1 MEPSMN
7 KYFISIL
14 ALLFMWLTFSAYQCA
29 STEITSARLYIQ
41 QKNFDK
47 AEEVLKK
54 EVTKN
59 PQSEEGWYLTGF
71 VKHEKRDYRGMLEA
85 FNQTLKVGK
94 KYEREI
100 NQLLKAS
107 WAENFNDGVN
117 YFNSAIRS
125 QNPDSVKML
134 RQKAINAFETAI
146 LMQPDS
152 NDTYRN
158 LVFVYLSAGDIDGS
172 IEPTE
177 RWARRVKSL
186 ESYQFLTE
194 IYYTKAEQQWNK
206 YFTSNNPADSVQAIE
221 YYQLTEKYALEG
233 LERYPDD
240 GTLNSFLFNTYISLG
255 KKELALSK
263 AIAAVEANPNDK
275 FSNYN
280 AGTMLLEARRY
291 EDAVKYFKKALEV
304 DPNYEN
310 AIYNIAACYINWGIQ
325 VREQEEETNATN
337 RTYKKYFEN
346 AKTYLEELAEL
357 NPNDFKTWERLGQ
370 VYAVLGMKEKAEAA
384 FNKADELRK

>member
-1 MEPSMN
+1 MN
-7 KYFISIL
+7 KYFILIL
-14 ALLFMWLTFSAYQCA
+14 TLVFMWFTFSAYQCA

-41 QKNFDK
+41 QKNYDK

-71 VKHEKRDYRGMLEA
+71 VKHEKRDYKGMLEA
-85 FNQTLKVGK
+85 FQNALKIGNK
-94 KYEREI
+94 FEKEI

-117 YFNSAIRS
+117 YFNSANRMT
-125 QNPDSVKML
+125 NPDSVKIL

-146 LMQPDS
+146 QMQPDS

-158 LVFVYLSAGDIDGS
+158 LVFVYLSAGDLEGS
-172 IEPTE
+172 IEPSE
-177 RWARRVKSL
+177 RWVKRVKSL
-186 ESYQFLTE
+186 ESYQVLTE
-194 IYYTKAEQQWNK
+194 IYYTKAEQQWMK
-206 YFTSNNPADSVQAIE
+206 YLTTKDAQDSVKAIE
-221 YYQLTEKYALEG
+221 LYNITEQYASEG
-233 LERYPDD
+233 LQKYPND

-255 KKELALSK
+255 KKELALQK
-263 AIAAVEANPNDK
+263 AKDAVDQNPNDK
-275 FSNYN
+275 YTNYN
-280 AGTMLLEARRY
+280 YGTMLLEAKDY
-291 EDAVKYFKKALEV
+291 EQAVKYFKKSLEI

-325 VREQEEETNATN
+325 VREKEEETNATE
-337 RTYKKYFEN
+337 RTYKKYFEE
-346 AKTYLEELAEL
+346 ARVYLEKLVELA
-357 NPNDFKTWERLGQ
+357 PNDFKTWERLGQ
-370 VYAVLGMKEKAEAA
+370 VYAVLGMKDKAEQA

>member
-1 MEPSMN
+1 
-7 KYFISIL
+7 
-14 ALLFMWLTFSAYQCA
+14 MWFTFSAYQCA

-41 QKNFDK
+41 QKNYDK

-71 VKHEKRDYRGMLEA
+71 VKHEKRDYKGMYEA
-85 FNQTLKVGK
+85 FQNALKAGNK
-94 KYEREI
+94 FQKEI

-117 YFNSAIRS
+117 YFNTANKIA
-125 QNPDSVKML
+125 NPDTAKIL

-146 LMQPDS
+146 QMQPDS

-158 LVFVYLSAGDIDGS
+158 LVFVYLSAGDLDGS
-172 IEPTE
+172 LEPTE
-177 RWARRVKSL
+177 RWVKRVKSL
-186 ESYQFLTE
+186 ESYQVITE

-206 YFTSNNPADSVQAIE
+206 YLSTKNAQDSVKALE
-221 YYQLTEKYALEG
+221 LYQITEKYATEG
-233 LERYPDD
+233 LQKYTDD

-255 KKELALSK
+255 KKDLALQK
-263 AIAAVEANPNDK
+263 AKAAVDANPNDK
-275 FSNYN
+275 FTNYN
-280 AGTMLLEARRY
+280 YGTMLLEAKDY
-291 EDAVKYFKKALEV
+291 ENAVKYFKKSLEI
-304 DPNYEN
+304 DPKYEN

-325 VREQEEETNATN
+325 VREKEEEANSTE
-337 RTYKKYFEN
+337 RTYKKYFEE
-346 AKTYLEELAEL
+346 ARVYLEQLVELS
-357 NPNDFKTWERLGQ
+357 PNDFKTWERLGQ
-370 VYAVLGMKEKAEAA
+370 VYAVLGMKEKAEQA

>member
-1 MEPSMN
+1 
-7 KYFISIL
+7 
-14 ALLFMWLTFSAYQCA
+14 MWLTFSAYQCA

-41 QKNFDK
+41 QKNYDK

-71 VKHEKRDYRGMLEA
+71 VKHEKRDYRGMYEA
-85 FNQTLKVGK
+85 FNQALKIGK

-100 NQLLKAS
+100 NGLLKAS

-117 YFNSAIRS
+117 YFNAANRSAN
-125 QNPDSVKML
+125 QDSAKIL

-146 LMQPDS
+146 MMQPDS

-158 LVFVYLSAGDIDGS
+158 LVFVYLSAGDLDGA
-172 IEPTE
+172 IEPSE
-177 RWARRVKSL
+177 RWVNKVKSL
-186 ESYQFLTE
+186 ESYQFITE
-194 IYYTKAEQQWNK
+194 LYYTKAEQQWNK
-206 YFTSNNPADSVQAIE
+206 YQTSKNPADSVKAVE
-221 YYQLTEKYALEG
+221 LYQITEKYATEG
-233 LERYPDD
+233 LAKYPND

-255 KKELALSK
+255 KKDLALSK
-263 AIAAVEANPNDK
+263 AKAAVEANPNDK
-275 FSNYN
+275 FANYN
-280 AGTMLLEARRY
+280 AGTMLLEAKEY
-291 EDAVKYFKKALEV
+291 EQAVKYFKKALEI
-304 DPNYEN
+304 DPKYEN

-325 VREQEEETNATN
+325 VREKEEEANKTDKS
-337 RTYKKYFEN
+337 YLQYFEN
-346 AKTYLEELAEL
+346 AKTYLEQLVELS
-357 NPNDFKTWERLGQ
+357 PNDFKTWERLGQ

>member
-1 MEPSMN
+1 MN
-7 KYFISIL
+7 RYFISIF
-14 ALLFMWLTFSAYQCA
+14 AVLFMWLTFSAYQCA

-41 QKNFDK
+41 QKNYDK

-71 VKHEKRDYRGMLEA
+71 VKHEKRDYKGMLEA
-85 FNQTLKVGK
+85 FNQALKIGK

-117 YFNSAIRS
+117 YFNAANRSA
-125 QNPDSVKML
+125 NPDSVKIL

-158 LVFVYLSAGDIDGS
+158 LVFVYLSAGDLEGS

-177 RWARRVKSL
+177 RWVNKVKSL
-186 ESYQFLTE
+186 ESYQFITE

-206 YFTSNNPADSVQAIE
+206 YQTSNDPADSVKAIE
-221 YYQLTEKYALEG
+221 LYKITEKYASEG
-233 LERYPDD
+233 LEKYSND

-255 KKELALSK
+255 KKDLALSK
-263 AIAAVEANPNDK
+263 AKAAVEANPDDK
-275 FSNYN
+275 FANYN
-280 AGTMLLEARRY
+280 AGTMLLEAKEY
-291 EDAVKYFKKALEV
+291 EEAVKYFKKALEI
-304 DPNYEN
+304 DPKYEN

-325 VREQEEETNATN
+325 VREKEEEANSTE
-337 RTYKKYFEN
+337 RTYKQYFEN
-346 AKTYLEELAEL
+346 ARTYLEQLVELA
-357 NPNDFKTWERLGQ
+357 PNDHKIWERLGQ
-370 VYAVLGMKEKAEAA
+370 VYAVLGMKEKAEEA

>member
-1 MEPSMN
+1 M
-7 KYFISIL
+7 FI
-14 ALLFMWLTFSAYQCA
+14 WLTFSAYQCA

-41 QKNFDK
+41 QKNYDK

-71 VKHEKRDYRGMLEA
+71 VKHEKRDYKGMLEA
-85 FNQTLKVGK
+85 FQNALKAGN
-94 KYEREI
+94 KYQREI

-117 YFNSAIRS
+117 YFNSANKLS
-125 QNPDSVKML
+125 NPDSAKIL

-146 LMQPDS
+146 QMQPDS

-158 LVFVYLSAGDIDGS
+158 LVFVYLSAGDIEGS

-177 RWARRVKSL
+177 RWVKRVKSL
-186 ESYQFLTE
+186 ESYQVITE

-206 YFTSNNPADSVQAIE
+206 YLSSKNPQDSVEATE
-221 YYQLTEKYALEG
+221 LYQITEKYATEG
-233 LERYPDD
+233 LQKYQDD

-255 KKELALSK
+255 KKELALQK
-263 AIAAVEANPNDK
+263 AKAAVDANPNDK
-275 FSNYN
+275 FTNYN
-280 AGTMLLEARRY
+280 YGTMLLEAKDY
-291 EDAVKYFKKALEV
+291 ENAVKYFKKALEI
-304 DPNYEN
+304 DPKYEN

-325 VREQEEETNATN
+325 VREKEEEANSSEK
-337 RTYKKYFEN
+337 TYKKYFED
-346 AKTYLEELAEL
+346 ARLYLEQLVELS
-357 NPNDFKTWERLGQ
+357 PNDFKTWERLGQ
-370 VYAVLGMKEKAEAA
+370 VYAVLGMKEKAEQA

>member
-1 MEPSMN
+1 MN
-7 KYFISIL
+7 KYFISIF
-14 ALLFMWLTFSAYQCA
+14 AVLLMWLTFSAYQCA

-41 QKNFDK
+41 QKNYDK

-71 VKHEKRDYRGMLEA
+71 VKHEKRDYRGMYEA
-85 FNQTLKVGK
+85 FNQALKIGK

-100 NQLLKAS
+100 NGLLKAS

-117 YFNSAIRS
+117 YFNAANRSAN
-125 QNPDSVKML
+125 QDSAKIL

-146 LMQPDS
+146 MMQPDS

-158 LVFVYLSAGDIDGS
+158 LVFVYLSAGDLDGA
-172 IEPTE
+172 IEPSE
-177 RWARRVKSL
+177 RWVNKVKSL
-186 ESYQFLTE
+186 ESYQFITE
-194 IYYTKAEQQWNK
+194 LYYTKAEQQWNK
-206 YFTSNNPADSVQAIE
+206 YQTSKNPADSVKAVE
-221 YYQLTEKYALEG
+221 LYQITEKYATEG
-233 LERYPDD
+233 LAKYPND

-255 KKELALSK
+255 KKDLALSK
-263 AIAAVEANPNDK
+263 AKAAVEANPNDK
-275 FSNYN
+275 FANYN
-280 AGTMLLEARRY
+280 AGTMLLEAKEY
-291 EDAVKYFKKALEV
+291 EQAVKYFKKALEI
-304 DPNYEN
+304 DPKYEN

-325 VREQEEETNATN
+325 VREKEEEANKTDKS
-337 RTYKKYFEN
+337 YLQYFEN
-346 AKTYLEELAEL
+346 AKTYLEQLVELS
-357 NPNDFKTWERLGQ
+357 PNDFKTWERLGQ

>member
-1 MEPSMN
+1 
-7 KYFISIL
+7 
-14 ALLFMWLTFSAYQCA
+14 MWLTFSAYQCA

-41 QKNFDK
+41 QKNYDK

-71 VKHEKRDYRGMLEA
+71 VKHEKRDYIGMLEA
-85 FNQTLKVGK
+85 FQKAIQVGK

-117 YFNSAIRS
+117 YFNAANRNE
-125 QNPDSVKML
+125 NPDSVKIL
-134 RQKAINAFETAI
+134 RQKAINSFETAI
-146 LMQPDS
+146 QMQPDS

-158 LVFVYLSAGDIDGS
+158 LVFVYLSAGDLEGS

-177 RWARRVKSL
+177 RWVNRVKSL
-186 ESYQFLTE
+186 ESYQVITE
-194 IYYTKAEQQWNK
+194 VYYTKAEQKWNNYLSSK
-206 YFTSNNPADSVQAIE
+206 NAKDSLE
-221 YYQLTEKYALEG
+221 SLQLYEITEKYANEG
-233 LERYPDD
+233 LQKYPND

-255 KKELALSK
+255 KKDLALSK
-263 AIAAVEANPNDK
+263 AKDAVDQNPNDK
-275 FSNYN
+275 YTNYN
-280 AGTMLLEARRY
+280 YGTMLLEAKNY
-291 EDAVKYFKKALEV
+291 EEAVKYFKKSLEI
-304 DPNYEN
+304 DPKYEN

-325 VREQEEETNATN
+325 VRDKEEESNSTE
-337 RTYKKYFEN
+337 RTYKKYFEE
-346 AKTYLEELAEL
+346 AKTYLEQLAQL
-357 NPNDFKTWERLGQ
+357 TPNDFKTWERLGQ
-370 VYAVLGMKEKAEAA
+370 VYAVLGMKDKAEEA

>member
-1 MEPSMN
+1 M
-7 KYFISIL
+7 I
-14 ALLFMWLTFSAYQCA
+14 FMWLTFSAYQCA

-41 QKNFDK
+41 QKNYDK

-71 VKHEKRDYRGMLEA
+71 VKHEKRDYIGMLEA
-85 FNQTLKVGK
+85 FQKAIQVGK

-117 YFNSAIRS
+117 YFNAANRNE
-125 QNPDSVKML
+125 NPDSVKIL
-134 RQKAINAFETAI
+134 RQKAINSFETAI
-146 LMQPDS
+146 QMQPDS

-158 LVFVYLSAGDIDGS
+158 LVFVYLSAGDLEGS

-177 RWARRVKSL
+177 RWVNRVKSL
-186 ESYQFLTE
+186 ESYQVITE
-194 IYYTKAEQQWNK
+194 VYYTKAEQKWNK
-206 YFTSNNPADSVQAIE
+206 YLSSKNVQDSVEALQL
-221 YYQLTEKYALEG
+221 YQITEKYANEG
-233 LERYPDD
+233 LQKYPND

-255 KKELALSK
+255 KKDLALSK
-263 AIAAVEANPNDK
+263 AKDAVDQNPNDK
-275 FSNYN
+275 YTNYN
-280 AGTMLLEARRY
+280 YGTMLLEAKNY
-291 EDAVKYFKKALEV
+291 EEAVKYFKKSLEI
-304 DPNYEN
+304 DPKYEN

-325 VREQEEETNATN
+325 VRDKEEESNSTE
-337 RTYKKYFEN
+337 RTYKKYFEE
-346 AKTYLEELAEL
+346 AKTYLEQLAQL
-357 NPNDFKTWERLGQ
+357 TPNDFKTWERLGQ
-370 VYAVLGMKEKAEAA
+370 VYAVLGMKDKAEEA

>member
-1 MEPSMN
+1 
-7 KYFISIL
+7 
-14 ALLFMWLTFSAYQCA
+14 MWFTFSAYQCA

-41 QKNFDK
+41 QKNYDK

-71 VKHEKRDYRGMLEA
+71 VKHEKRDYKGMLEA
-85 FNQTLKVGK
+85 FQNALKAGK

-117 YFNSAIRS
+117 YFNSANKMD
-125 QNPDSVKML
+125 NPDTVKIF
-134 RQKAINAFETAI
+134 RQKAINSFETAI

-158 LVFVYLSAGDIDGS
+158 LVFVYLSANDLDGS
-172 IEPTE
+172 IEPSE
-177 RWARRVKSL
+177 RWVKRVKSL
-186 ESYQFLTE
+186 ESFQVLTE

-206 YFTSNNPADSVQAIE
+206 YLTSKNAQDSIKAIE
-221 YYQLTEKYALEG
+221 LYQLTEKYATEG
-233 LERYPDD
+233 LQKYPDD

-255 KKELALSK
+255 KKELALQK
-263 AIAAVEANPNDK
+263 AKAAVDANPNDK
-275 FSNYN
+275 FTNYN
-280 AGTMLLEARRY
+280 YGTMLLEAKNY
-291 EDAVKYFKKALEV
+291 EEAVKYFKKALEI
-304 DPNYEN
+304 DPKYEN
-310 AIYNIAACYINWGIQ
+310 AIYNIAACFINWGIQ
-325 VREQEEETNATN
+325 VREKEEETNATE
-337 RTYKKYFEN
+337 RTYKRYFEE
-346 AKTYLEELAEL
+346 ARVYLEQLVELS
-357 NPNDFKTWERLGQ
+357 PNDYKTWERLGQ
-370 VYAVLGMKEKAEAA
+370 VYAVLGMKEKAEQA

>member
-1 MEPSMN
+1 MN
-7 KYFISIL
+7 KYFISIF
-14 ALLFMWLTFSAYQCA
+14 AVLLMWLTFSAYQCA

-41 QKNFDK
+41 QKNYEK

-71 VKHEKRDYRGMLEA
+71 VKHEKRDYKGMLEA
-85 FNQTLKVGK
+85 FNQALKINK
-94 KYEREI
+94 THEREI

-117 YFNSAIRS
+117 YFNAANRSAN
-125 QNPDSVKML
+125 QDSVKIL

-146 LMQPDS
+146 MIQPDS

-158 LVFVYLSAGDIDGS
+158 LVFVYLSAGDLDGA
-172 IEPTE
+172 IEPSE
-177 RWARRVKSL
+177 RWVNKVKSL
-186 ESYQFLTE
+186 ESYQFITE
-194 IYYTKAEQQWNK
+194 LYYTKAEQQWNK
-206 YFTSNNPADSVQAIE
+206 YQTSKNPADSVKAVE
-221 YYQLTEKYALEG
+221 LYQITEKYATEG
-233 LERYPDD
+233 LAKYPND

-255 KKELALSK
+255 KKDLALSK
-263 AIAAVEANPNDK
+263 AKAAVEANPNDK
-275 FSNYN
+275 FANYN
-280 AGTMLLEARRY
+280 AGTMLLEAKEY
-291 EDAVKYFKKALEV
+291 EQAVKYFKKALEI
-304 DPNYEN
+304 DPKYEN

-325 VREQEEETNATN
+325 VREKEEEANKTEKS
-337 RTYKKYFEN
+337 YLQYFEN
-346 AKTYLEELAEL
+346 AKTYLEQLVELS
-357 NPNDFKTWERLGQ
+357 PNDYKTWERLGQ

>member
-1 MEPSMN
+1 MN
-7 KYFISIL
+7 KYFISIF
-14 ALLFMWLTFSAYQCA
+14 AVLFMWLTFSAYQCA

-41 QKNFDK
+41 QKNYEK

-71 VKHEKRDYRGMLEA
+71 VKHEKQDYKGMLEA
-85 FNQTLKVGK
+85 FNQALKINK
-94 KYEREI
+94 THEREI

-117 YFNSAIRS
+117 YFNAANRSAN
-125 QNPDSVKML
+125 QDSAKIL

-146 LMQPDS
+146 MMQPDS

-158 LVFVYLSAGDIDGS
+158 LVLVYLSAGDLDGA
-172 IEPTE
+172 IEPSE
-177 RWARRVKSL
+177 RWVNKVKSL
-186 ESYQFLTE
+186 ESYQFITE
-194 IYYTKAEQQWNK
+194 LYYTKAEQQWNK
-206 YFTSNNPADSVQAIE
+206 YQTSKNPADSVKAVE
-221 YYQLTEKYALEG
+221 LYQITEKYATEG
-233 LERYPDD
+233 LAKYPND

-255 KKELALSK
+255 KKDLALSK
-263 AIAAVEANPNDK
+263 AKAAVEANPNDK
-275 FSNYN
+275 FANYN
-280 AGTMLLEARRY
+280 AGTMLLEAKEY
-291 EDAVKYFKKALEV
+291 EQAVKYFKKALEI
-304 DPNYEN
+304 DPKYEN

-325 VREQEEETNATN
+325 VREKEEEANKTDKS
-337 RTYKKYFEN
+337 YLQYFEN
-346 AKTYLEELAEL
+346 AKTYLEQLVELS
-357 NPNDFKTWERLGQ
+357 PNDYKTWERLGQ

>member
-1 MEPSMN
+1 MN
-7 KYFISIL
+7 KYFISIF
-14 ALLFMWLTFSAYQCA
+14 AVLLMWLTFSAYQCA

-41 QKNFDK
+41 QKNYEK

-71 VKHEKRDYRGMLEA
+71 VKHEKRDYKGMLEA
-85 FNQTLKVGK
+85 FNQALKINK
-94 KYEREI
+94 THEREI

-117 YFNSAIRS
+117 YFNAANRSAN
-125 QNPDSVKML
+125 QDSVKIL

-146 LMQPDS
+146 MMQPDS

-158 LVFVYLSAGDIDGS
+158 LVFVYLSAGDLDGA
-172 IEPTE
+172 IEPSE
-177 RWARRVKSL
+177 RWVNKVKSL
-186 ESYQFLTE
+186 ESYQFITE
-194 IYYTKAEQQWNK
+194 LYYTKAEQQWNK
-206 YFTSNNPADSVQAIE
+206 YQTSKNPADSVKAVE
-221 YYQLTEKYALEG
+221 LYQITEKYATEG
-233 LERYPDD
+233 LAKYPND

-255 KKELALSK
+255 KKDLALSK
-263 AIAAVEANPNDK
+263 AKAAVEANPNDK
-275 FSNYN
+275 FANYN
-280 AGTMLLEARRY
+280 AGTMLLEAKEY
-291 EDAVKYFKKALEV
+291 EQAVKYFKKALEI
-304 DPNYEN
+304 DPKYEN

-325 VREQEEETNATN
+325 VREKEEEANKTDKS
-337 RTYKKYFEN
+337 YLQYFEN
-346 AKTYLEELAEL
+346 AKTYLEQLVELS
-357 NPNDFKTWERLGQ
+357 PNDYKTWERLGQ

>member
-1 MEPSMN
+1 MN
-7 KYFISIL
+7 RYFISIF
-14 ALLFMWLTFSAYQCA
+14 AIIFMCLTFSAYQCA
-29 STEITSARLYIQ
+29 STEITRARLYIQ
-41 QKNFDK
+41 QKNYDK

-71 VKHEKRDYRGMLEA
+71 VKHEKRDFKGMLEA
-85 FNQTLKVGK
+85 FNQALKIGK

-117 YFNSAIRS
+117 YFNAANRS
-125 QNPDSVKML
+125 GNPDSVKVL

-146 LMQPDS
+146 MMQPDS

-158 LVFVYLSAGDIDGS
+158 LVFVYLSAGDIEGS
-172 IEPTE
+172 IEPSE
-177 RWARRVKSL
+177 RWVNKVKSL
-186 ESYQFLTE
+186 ESYQFITE

-206 YFTSNNPADSVQAIE
+206 YLTSKDPQDSVKAIE
-221 YYQLTEKYALEG
+221 LYQTTEKYATEG
-233 LERYPDD
+233 LQKYKND

-255 KKELALSK
+255 KKDLALSK
-263 AIAAVEANPNDK
+263 AKAAVEANPNDK
-275 FSNYN
+275 FANYN
-280 AGTMLLEARRY
+280 AGTMLLEAKEY
-291 EDAVKYFKKALEV
+291 EEAVKYFRKALEI
-304 DPNYEN
+304 DPKYEN

-325 VREQEEETNATN
+325 VREKEEEANVTE
-337 RTYKKYFEN
+337 RTYKKYFEE
-346 AKTYLEELAEL
+346 AKNYLEQLSELA
-357 NPNDFKTWERLGQ
+357 PDDYKTWERLGQ

-384 FNKADELRK
+384 FKKADELRK

>member
-1 MEPSMN
+1 MN
-7 KYFISIL
+7 RYFISIF
-14 ALLFMWLTFSAYQCA
+14 AVLFMWLTFSAYQCA

-41 QKNFDK
+41 QKNYDK

-71 VKHEKRDYRGMLEA
+71 VKHEKRDYKGMLEA
-85 FNQTLKVGK
+85 FNQALKIGK

-117 YFNSAIRS
+117 YFNEANRSA
-125 QNPDSVKML
+125 NPDSVKIL

-158 LVFVYLSAGDIDGS
+158 LVFVYLSAGDLEGS

-177 RWARRVKSL
+177 RWVNKVKSL
-186 ESYQFLTE
+186 ESYQFITE

-206 YFTSNNPADSVQAIE
+206 YQTSNDPADSVKAIE
-221 YYQLTEKYALEG
+221 LYKITEKYASEG
-233 LERYPDD
+233 LEKYSND

-255 KKELALSK
+255 KKDLALSK
-263 AIAAVEANPNDK
+263 AKAAVEANPDDK
-275 FSNYN
+275 FANYN
-280 AGTMLLEARRY
+280 AGTMLLEAKEY
-291 EDAVKYFKKALEV
+291 EEAVKYFKKALEI
-304 DPNYEN
+304 DPKYEN

-325 VREQEEETNATN
+325 VREKEEEANSTE
-337 RTYKKYFEN
+337 RTYKQYFEN
-346 AKTYLEELAEL
+346 ARTYLEQLVELA
-357 NPNDFKTWERLGQ
+357 PNDHKIWERLGQ
-370 VYAVLGMKEKAEAA
+370 VYAVLGMKEKAEEA

>member
-1 MEPSMN
+1 MN
-7 KYFISIL
+7 KYFILIL
-14 ALLFMWLTFSAYQCA
+14 TLVFMWFTFSAYQCA

-41 QKNFDK
+41 QKNWDK

-71 VKHEKRDYRGMLEA
+71 VKHEKRDYKGMLEA
-85 FNQTLKVGK
+85 FQNALKIGNK
-94 KYEREI
+94 FEKEI

-117 YFNSAIRS
+117 YFNSANRMT
-125 QNPDSVKML
+125 NPDSVKIL

-146 LMQPDS
+146 QMQPDS

-158 LVFVYLSAGDIDGS
+158 LVFVYLSAGDLEGS
-172 IEPTE
+172 IEPSE
-177 RWARRVKSL
+177 RWVKRVKSL
-186 ESYQFLTE
+186 ESYQVLTE
-194 IYYTKAEQQWNK
+194 IYYTKAEQQWMK
-206 YFTSNNPADSVQAIE
+206 YLTTKDAQDSVKAIE
-221 YYQLTEKYALEG
+221 LYNITEQYASEG
-233 LERYPDD
+233 LQKYPND

-255 KKELALSK
+255 KKELALQK
-263 AIAAVEANPNDK
+263 AKDAVDQNPNDK
-275 FSNYN
+275 YTNYN
-280 AGTMLLEARRY
+280 YGTMLLEAKDY
-291 EDAVKYFKKALEV
+291 EQAVKYFKKSLEI

-325 VREQEEETNATN
+325 VREKEEETNATE
-337 RTYKKYFEN
+337 RTYKKYFEE
-346 AKTYLEELAEL
+346 ARVYLEKLVELA
-357 NPNDFKTWERLGQ
+357 PNDFKTWERLGQ
-370 VYAVLGMKEKAEAA
+370 VYAVLGMKDKAEQA

>member
-1 MEPSMN
+1 MN
-7 KYFISIL
+7 RYFISIF
-14 ALLFMWLTFSAYQCA
+14 AVLFMWLIFSAYQCA

-41 QKNFDK
+41 QKNYDK

-71 VKHEKRDYRGMLEA
+71 VKHEKRDYKGMLEA
-85 FNQTLKVGK
+85 FNQALKIGK

-117 YFNSAIRS
+117 YFNAANRSA
-125 QNPDSVKML
+125 NPDSVKIL

-158 LVFVYLSAGDIDGS
+158 LVFVYLSAGDLEGS

-177 RWARRVKSL
+177 RWVNKVKSL
-186 ESYQFLTE
+186 ESYQFITE

-206 YFTSNNPADSVQAIE
+206 YQTSNDPADSVKAIE
-221 YYQLTEKYALEG
+221 LYKITEKYASEG
-233 LERYPDD
+233 LEKYSND

-255 KKELALSK
+255 KKDLALSK
-263 AIAAVEANPNDK
+263 AKAAVEANPDDK
-275 FSNYN
+275 FANYN
-280 AGTMLLEARRY
+280 AGTMLLEAKEY
-291 EDAVKYFKKALEV
+291 EEAVKYFKKALEI
-304 DPNYEN
+304 DPKYEN

-325 VREQEEETNATN
+325 VREKEEEANSTE
-337 RTYKKYFEN
+337 RTYKQYFEN
-346 AKTYLEELAEL
+346 ARTYLEQLVELA
-357 NPNDFKTWERLGQ
+357 PNDHKIWERLGQ
-370 VYAVLGMKEKAEAA
+370 VYAVLGMKEKAEEA

>member
-1 MEPSMN
+1 MN
-7 KYFISIL
+7 KYFPLVLSLI
-14 ALLFMWLTFSAYQCA
+14 FMWFTFSAYQCA

-41 QKNFDK
+41 QKNYDK

-71 VKHEKRDYRGMLEA
+71 VKHEKRDYKGMLEA
-85 FNQTLKVGK
+85 FQNALKAGK

-117 YFNSAIRS
+117 YFNSANKMD
-125 QNPDSVKML
+125 NPDTVKIF
-134 RQKAINAFETAI
+134 RQKAINSFETAI

-158 LVFVYLSAGDIDGS
+158 LVFVYLSANDLDGS
-172 IEPTE
+172 IEPSE
-177 RWARRVKSL
+177 RWVKRVKSL
-186 ESYQFLTE
+186 ESFQVLTE

-206 YFTSNNPADSVQAIE
+206 YLTSKNAQDSIKAIE
-221 YYQLTEKYALEG
+221 LYQLTEKYATEG
-233 LERYPDD
+233 LQKYPDD

-255 KKELALSK
+255 KKELALQK
-263 AIAAVEANPNDK
+263 AKAAVDANPNDK
-275 FSNYN
+275 FTNYN
-280 AGTMLLEARRY
+280 YGTMLLEAKNY
-291 EDAVKYFKKALEV
+291 EEAVKYFKKALEI
-304 DPNYEN
+304 DPKYEN
-310 AIYNIAACYINWGIQ
+310 AIYNIAACFINWGIQ
-325 VREQEEETNATN
+325 VREKEEETNATE
-337 RTYKKYFEN
+337 RTYKRYFEE
-346 AKTYLEELAEL
+346 ARVYLEQLVELS
-357 NPNDFKTWERLGQ
+357 PNDYKTWERLGQ
-370 VYAVLGMKEKAEAA
+370 VYAVLGMKEKAEQA

>member
-1 MEPSMN
+1 MN
-7 KYFISIL
+7 KYFISIF
-14 ALLFMWLTFSAYQCA
+14 AVLLMWLTFSAYQCA

-41 QKNFDK
+41 QKNYDK

-71 VKHEKRDYRGMLEA
+71 VKHEKRDYRGMYEA
-85 FNQTLKVGK
+85 FNQALKIGK

-100 NQLLKAS
+100 NGLLKAS

-117 YFNSAIRS
+117 YFNAANRSAN
-125 QNPDSVKML
+125 QDSAKIL

-146 LMQPDS
+146 MMQPDS

-158 LVFVYLSAGDIDGS
+158 LVFVYLSAGDLDGA
-172 IEPTE
+172 IEPSE
-177 RWARRVKSL
+177 RWVNRVKSL
-186 ESYQFLTE
+186 ESYQFITE
-194 IYYTKAEQQWNK
+194 LYYTKAEQQWNK
-206 YFTSNNPADSVQAIE
+206 YQTSKNPADSVKAVE
-221 YYQLTEKYALEG
+221 LYQITEKYATEG
-233 LERYPDD
+233 LAKYPND

-255 KKELALSK
+255 KKDLALSK
-263 AIAAVEANPNDK
+263 AKAAVEANPNDK
-275 FSNYN
+275 FANYN
-280 AGTMLLEARRY
+280 AGTMLLEAKEY
-291 EDAVKYFKKALEV
+291 EQAVKYFKKALEI
-304 DPNYEN
+304 DPKYEN

-325 VREQEEETNATN
+325 VREKEEEANKTDKS
-337 RTYKKYFEN
+337 YLQYFEN
-346 AKTYLEELAEL
+346 AKTYLEQLVELS
-357 NPNDFKTWERLGQ
+357 PNDFKTWERLGQ

>member
-1 MEPSMN
+1 MN
-7 KYFISIL
+7 KYFISIF
-14 ALLFMWLTFSAYQCA
+14 AVLLMWLTFSAYQCA

-41 QKNFDK
+41 QKNYEK

-71 VKHEKRDYRGMLEA
+71 VKHEKRDYKGMLEA
-85 FNQTLKVGK
+85 FNQALKINK
-94 KYEREI
+94 THEREI

-117 YFNSAIRS
+117 YFNAANRSAN
-125 QNPDSVKML
+125 QDSVKIL

-146 LMQPDS
+146 MMQPDS

-158 LVFVYLSAGDIDGS
+158 LVFVYLSAGDLDGA
-172 IEPTE
+172 IEPSE
-177 RWARRVKSL
+177 RWVNKVKSL
-186 ESYQFLTE
+186 ESYQFITE
-194 IYYTKAEQQWNK
+194 LYYTKAEQQWNK
-206 YFTSNNPADSVQAIE
+206 YQTSKNPVDSVKAVE
-221 YYQLTEKYALEG
+221 LYQITEKYATEG
-233 LERYPDD
+233 LAKYPND

-255 KKELALSK
+255 KKDLALSK
-263 AIAAVEANPNDK
+263 AKAAVEANPNDK
-275 FSNYN
+275 FANYN
-280 AGTMLLEARRY
+280 AGTMLLEAKEY
-291 EDAVKYFKKALEV
+291 EQAVKYFKKALEI
-304 DPNYEN
+304 DPKYEN

-325 VREQEEETNATN
+325 VREKEEEANKTDKS
-337 RTYKKYFEN
+337 YLQYFEN
-346 AKTYLEELAEL
+346 AKTYLEQLVELS
-357 NPNDFKTWERLGQ
+357 PNDYKTWERLGQ

>member
-1 MEPSMN
+1 MN
-7 KYFISIL
+7 RYFIL
-14 ALLFMWLTFSAYQCA
+14 VFATLFMWLTFSAYQCA

-41 QKNFDK
+41 QKNYDK

-71 VKHEKRDYRGMLEA
+71 VKHEKRDYKGMLEA
-85 FNQTLKVGK
+85 FNQALKIGK

-117 YFNSAIRS
+117 YFNAANRS
-125 QNPDSVKML
+125 QSPDTVKIL

-146 LMQPDS
+146 MMQPDS

-158 LVFVYLSAGDIDGS
+158 LVFVYLSAGDLEGS
-172 IEPTE
+172 LEPTK
-177 RWARRVKSL
+177 RWVDKVKSL
-186 ESYQFLTE
+186 ESYQFITE
-194 IYYTKAEQQWNK
+194 LYYTKAEQQWNK
-206 YFTSNNPADSVQAIE
+206 YLTSKNPEDSVKAIE
-221 YYQLTEKYALEG
+221 LYQTTEKYATEG
-233 LERYPDD
+233 LDQYKND

-255 KKELALSK
+255 KKDLALSK
-263 AIAAVEANPNDK
+263 AKAAVEANPNDK
-275 FSNYN
+275 FANYN
-280 AGTMLLEARRY
+280 AGTMLLEAKEY
-291 EDAVKYFKKALEV
+291 EEAVKYFKKALEI

-325 VREQEEETNATN
+325 VREKEEEANSTE

-346 AKTYLEELAEL
+346 AKTYLEKLVELA
-357 NPNDFKTWERLGQ
+357 PNDYKTWERLGQ

>member
-1 MEPSMN
+1 MN
-7 KYFISIL
+7 KYFIYVFTLI
-14 ALLFMWLTFSAYQCA
+14 FMWLTFSAYQCA

-41 QKNFDK
+41 QKNYDK

-71 VKHEKRDYRGMLEA
+71 VKHEKRDYKGMLEA
-85 FNQTLKVGK
+85 FQKALQVGK

-117 YFNSAIRS
+117 YFNTANRNE
-125 QNPDSVKML
+125 NPDSVKIL
-134 RQKAINAFETAI
+134 RQKAINSFETAI
-146 LMQPDS
+146 QMQPDS

-158 LVFVYLSAGDIDGS
+158 LVFVYLSAGDLEGS

-177 RWARRVKSL
+177 RWVNRVKSL
-186 ESYQFLTE
+186 ESYQVITE
-194 IYYTKAEQQWNK
+194 VYYTKAEQKWNK
-206 YFTSNNPADSVQAIE
+206 YLSSKNAQDSVEAL
-221 YYQLTEKYALEG
+221 QLYEITEKYANEG
-233 LERYPDD
+233 LQKYPND

-255 KKELALSK
+255 KKDLALSK
-263 AIAAVEANPNDK
+263 AKDAVDQNPNDK
-275 FSNYN
+275 YTNYN
-280 AGTMLLEARRY
+280 YGTMLLEAKNY
-291 EDAVKYFKKALEV
+291 EEAVKYFKKALEI
-304 DPNYEN
+304 DPKYEN

-325 VREQEEETNATN
+325 VRDKEEEANSTE
-337 RTYKKYFEN
+337 RTYKKYFEE
-346 AKTYLEELAEL
+346 AKTYLEQLVQL
-357 NPNDFKTWERLGQ
+357 TPNDFKTWERLGQ
-370 VYAVLGMKEKAEAA
+370 VYAVLGMKEKAEEA

>member
-1 MEPSMN
+1 MN
-7 KYFISIL
+7 RYFISIF
-14 ALLFMWLTFSAYQCA
+14 AVLFMWLTFSAYQCA

-41 QKNFDK
+41 QKNYDK

-71 VKHEKRDYRGMLEA
+71 VKHEKRDYKGMLEA
-85 FNQTLKVGK
+85 FNQALKIGK

-117 YFNSAIRS
+117 YFNAANRSA
-125 QNPDSVKML
+125 NPDSVKIL

-158 LVFVYLSAGDIDGS
+158 LVFVYLSAGDIEGS

-177 RWARRVKSL
+177 RWVNKVKSL
-186 ESYQFLTE
+186 ESYQFITE

-206 YFTSNNPADSVQAIE
+206 YQTSNDPADSVKAIE
-221 YYQLTEKYALEG
+221 LYKITEKYASEG
-233 LERYPDD
+233 LEKYSND

-255 KKELALSK
+255 KKDLALSK
-263 AIAAVEANPNDK
+263 AKAAVEANPDDK
-275 FSNYN
+275 FANYN
-280 AGTMLLEARRY
+280 AGTMLLEAKEY
-291 EDAVKYFKKALEV
+291 EEAVKYFKKALEI
-304 DPNYEN
+304 DPKYEN

-325 VREQEEETNATN
+325 VREKEEEANSTE
-337 RTYKKYFEN
+337 RTYKQYFEN
-346 AKTYLEELAEL
+346 ARTYLEQLVELA
-357 NPNDFKTWERLGQ
+357 PNDHKIWERLGQ
-370 VYAVLGMKEKAEAA
+370 VYAVLGMKEKAEEA

>member
-1 MEPSMN
+1 
-7 KYFISIL
+7 
-14 ALLFMWLTFSAYQCA
+14 MWFTFSAYQCA

-41 QKNFDK
+41 QKNYDK

-71 VKHEKRDYRGMLEA
+71 VKHEKRDYKGMYDA
-85 FNQTLKVGK
+85 FQNALKIGK

-117 YFNSAIRS
+117 YFNSANRS
-125 QNPDSVKML
+125 SDPDTVKIL
-134 RQKAINAFETAI
+134 RQKSINAFETAI
-146 LMQPDS
+146 MMQPDS

-158 LVFVYLSAGDIDGS
+158 LVFVYLSAGDLDGS

-177 RWARRVKSL
+177 RWVKRVKSL
-186 ESYQFLTE
+186 ESYQVLTE
-194 IYYTKAEQQWNK
+194 IYYTKAEQQWMK
-206 YFTSNNPADSVQAIE
+206 YLSSKNAQDSVKAIE
-221 YYQLTEKYALEG
+221 LYQITEKYASEG
-233 LERYPDD
+233 LKKYTDD

-255 KKELALSK
+255 KRDLALQK
-263 AIAAVEANPNDK
+263 AKDAVDANPNDK
-275 FSNYN
+275 FTNYN
-280 AGTMLLEARRY
+280 YGTMLLEAKDY
-291 EDAVKYFKKALEV
+291 ENAVKYFKKALEI

-325 VREQEEETNATN
+325 VREKEEETNATN
-337 RTYKKYFEN
+337 RTYKKYFED
-346 AKTYLEELAEL
+346 ARKYLEQLVELT
-357 NPNDFKTWERLGQ
+357 PNDYKTWERLGQ
-370 VYAVLGMKEKAEAA
+370 VYAVIGLKEKAEEA
-384 FNKADELRK
+384 FNKADALRK

>member
-1 MEPSMN
+1 MN
-7 KYFISIL
+7 RYFISIF
-14 ALLFMWLTFSAYQCA
+14 AILFMWLTFSAYQCA

-41 QKNFDK
+41 QKNYDK

-71 VKHEKRDYRGMLEA
+71 VKHEKRDYKGMLEA
-85 FNQTLKVGK
+85 FNQALKIGK

-117 YFNSAIRS
+117 YFNAANRS
-125 QNPDSVKML
+125 GNPDSVKLL

-146 LMQPDS
+146 MMQPDS

-158 LVFVYLSAGDIDGS
+158 LVFVYLSAGDIEGS
-172 IEPTE
+172 IEPSE
-177 RWARRVKSL
+177 RWVNKVKSL
-186 ESYQFLTE
+186 ESYQFITE

-206 YFTSNNPADSVQAIE
+206 YLTSKDPKDSVKAFE
-221 YYQLTEKYALEG
+221 LYQITEKYATEG
-233 LERYPDD
+233 LQKYQND

-255 KKELALSK
+255 KKDLALSK
-263 AIAAVEANPNDK
+263 AKAAVEANPNDK
-275 FSNYN
+275 FANYN
-280 AGTMLLEARRY
+280 AGTMLLEAKQY
-291 EDAVKYFKKALEV
+291 EEAVKYFKKALEV
-304 DPNYEN
+304 DPKYEN

-325 VREQEEETNATN
+325 VRDKEEETNATE
-337 RTYKKYFEN
+337 RTYKKYFEQ
-346 AKTYLEELAEL
+346 AKGYLEQLVELS
-357 NPNDFKTWERLGQ
+357 PNDYKTWERLGQ